1 MLETRMTQLLGIK
14 YPIQCGT
21 MQWLSKAE
29 LVSAV
34 ANAGGFACLAAAT
47 FPEKERFLTEIRKT
61 RDLTDK
67 PFGVNVSLFPSL
79 THHPPERVIGTVIEA
94 GIKIV
99 ETAGR
104 NPEPYRKQI
113 KDAGLIHIHKCARV
127 RDAVKA
133 DKLGVD
139 LISIVGT
146 ECGGHPGME
155 CITSM
160 VLIPKAA
167 EAISAPLIAGG
178 GIGDGRSMMAAL
190 ALGAEGVIMGTRFI
204 NTRECPVNERIKQLI
219 IQASEA
225 DTALVM
231 MSLSNPSR
239 VLRNPWAERV
249 LEMEGC
255 KASLE
260 ELAPMIKG
268 ELSRRG
274 WEEGHVD
281 MGLYPVGQVIGRIK
295 DVPGVA
301 ELITRTVEEARQV
314 MNTLSRR
321 F

>member
-1 MLETRMTQLLGIK
+1 MTRLLGVE

-29 LVSAV
+29 LVAAV

-47 FPEKERFLTEIRKT
+47 FPDKEKLLSEIRKT

-67 PFGVNVSLFPSL
+67 PFGVNVSLFPAL
-79 THHPPERVIGTVIEA
+79 TPRPPEQVIDTVIEA
-94 GIKIV
+94 GVKIV

-104 NPEPYRKQI
+104 NPEPFRKQI

-127 RDAVKA
+127 RDAAKA

-139 LISIVGT
+139 LITIVGT

-160 VLIPKAA
+160 VLIPEAVD
-167 EAISAPLIAGG
+167 AISAPLIAGG

-190 ALGAEGVIMGTRFI
+190 ALGASGVIMGTRFI
-204 NTRECPVNERIKQLI
+204 NTRECPVNERIKEQI
-219 IQASEA
+219 IKASET

-231 MSLSNPSR
+231 MSLSNPAR
-239 VLRNPWAERV
+239 VLRNPWADKV
-249 LEMEGC
+249 LEMERR

-260 ELAPMIKG
+260 ELIPMIKG
-268 ELSRRG
+268 EVSRCG
-274 WEEGHVD
+274 WEDGDVEK
-281 MGLYPVGQVIGRIK
+281 GLYPVGQVIGRIK
-295 DVPGVA
+295 DIPSVSELIDRTVA
-301 ELITRTVEEARQV
+301 EARGV
-314 MNTLSRR
+314 MNNLSRL